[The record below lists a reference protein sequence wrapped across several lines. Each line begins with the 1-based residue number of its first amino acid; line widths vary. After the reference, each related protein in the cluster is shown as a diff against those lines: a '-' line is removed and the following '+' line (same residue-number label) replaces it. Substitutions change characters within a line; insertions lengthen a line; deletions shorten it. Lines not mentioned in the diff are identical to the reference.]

1 MKSPSV
7 YSHAG
12 PVPSLP
18 RGSTS
23 CAWRAKSADT
33 RPLPQGR
40 RPLIP
45 ASHHL
50 RRAFPAPFSPAARG
64 RHACPANALSPSRR
78 PRFLFRRLSPP
89 KSLPLSAPSPGRNT
103 HLPGRSGHTEC
114 ASLPRNHGRAP
125 SLGGRFR
132 HEKPVRL
139 LLPQPCAFSFS
150 GQHFL
155 RMACEV
161 CRLTAASTGQKAAYS
176 GFTPS
181 PPGFSGTVLP
191 CGTRQTRMSGKR
203 AFPFPQAPFLV
214 PPPVSPKKPAPFR
227 SFAGTQHTL
236 ARPERTH
243 RMRFPSPKPRKSAF
257 PRRSL
262 PP

>member
-89 KSLPLSAPSPGRNT
+89 KSLPLSAPFAGTQNT
-103 HLPGRSGHTEC
+103 HLPGRSGHTERI
-114 ASLPRNHGRAP
+114 SLPRNHGRAP
-125 SLGGRFR
+125 PLCCRFR

-139 LLPQPCAFSFS
+139 LLPQPCAFAFS

-181 PPGFSGTVLP
+181 L
-191 CGTRQTRMSGKR
+191 RQ
-203 AFPFPQAPFLV
+203 AFF
-214 PPPVSPKKPAPFR
+214 
-227 SFAGTQHTL
+227 
-236 ARPERTH
+236 
-243 RMRFPSPKPRKSAF
+243 
-257 PRRSL
+257 
-262 PP
+262 

>member
-1 MKSPSV
+1 MPSAAASGPPLFFAASPRQAIPAPPCKHRMPEALCPKQKRLFRHAVKSRADVFTIPTTGKT
-7 YSHAG
+7 HAR
-12 PVPSLP
+12 STLP
-18 RGSTS
+18 ARRGS
-23 CAWRAKSADT
+23 ARY
-33 RPLPQGR
+33 
-40 RPLIP
+40 
-45 ASHHL
+45 
-50 RRAFPAPFSPAARG
+50 AAQEKRI
-64 RHACPANALSPSRR
+64 
-78 PRFLFRRLSPP
+78 
-89 KSLPLSAPSPGRNT
+89 
-103 HLPGRSGHTEC
+103 
-114 ASLPRNHGRAP
+114 SLPRNHGRAP
-125 SLGGRFR
+125 PLCCRFR
-132 HEKPVRL
+132 HEKPVSL